1 MHRFF
6 IPLALAAALIAA
18 PSALAGGWATVG
30 LSSTPA
36 GVQPGDPWAVN
47 ITVLQHGRT
56 PLQDVQPTLTIRNG
70 DSSKTFDA
78 TPTDKPGVYAAS
90 VTFPSAGQWTYEV
103 NDGFITQQPHTFPAV
118 QIGEPVSAPA
128 AATTTADDGGVN
140 LTWLLLGGIAFVLAA
155 LILLV
160 RRHQRH
166 EPQAA

>member
-18 PSALAGGWATVG
+18 PSAFAGGWATVG
-30 LSSTPA
+30 LDSTPA
-36 GVQPGDPWAVN
+36 GVQPGDPWAVQ

-70 DSSKTFDA
+70 DSSKTFAAKA
-78 TPTDKPGVYAAS
+78 TEKPGVYAAS
-90 VTFPSAGQWTYEV
+90 VTFPSAGRWTYEV

-118 QIGEPVSAPA
+118 QIGAPVSAPA
-128 AATTTADDGGVN
+128 AATTTDDGGVN
-140 LTWLLLGGIAFVLAA
+140 LTWLVLGGIAFVLAA
-155 LILLV
+155 LIVLV

>member
-36 GVQPGDPWAVN
+36 GVQPGDPWDVN

-70 DSSKTFDA
+70 DSSKTFA
-78 TPTDKPGVYAAS
+78 AKPTDKPGVYAAS

-128 AATTTADDGGVN
+128 ATADEGGVN
-140 LTWLLLGGIAFVLAA
+140 LTWLLLGGMAFVLAA
-155 LILLV
+155 LILLI

>member
-1 MHRFF
+1 MRRLL
-6 IPLALAAALIAA
+6 ITVSLAAALIAA
-18 PSALAGGWATVG
+18 PSAFAGGWATVG
-30 LSSTPA
+30 LDSTPA
-36 GVQPGDPWAVN
+36 GVQPGDPWNVS

-56 PLQDVQPTLTIRNG
+56 PLVDVQPTLTISNG
-70 DSSKTFDA
+70 DSSKTFA
-78 TPTDKPGVYAAS
+78 AKPTDKPGVYAAS

-118 QIGEPVSAPA
+118 QIGAPVRAPA
-128 AATTTADDGGVN
+128 AATTTDDGGVN

>member
-18 PSALAGGWATVG
+18 PSAFAGGWATVG
-30 LSSTPA
+30 LDSTPA
-36 GVQPGDPWAVN
+36 GVQPGDPWAVQ

-70 DSSKTFDA
+70 DSSKTFAAKA
-78 TPTDKPGVYAAS
+78 TEKPGVYAAS
-90 VTFPSAGQWTYEV
+90 VTFPSAGRWTYEV

-118 QIGEPVSAPA
+118 QIGAPVSAPA
-128 AATTTADDGGVN
+128 AATTTDDGGVN
-140 LTWLLLGGIAFVLAA
+140 LTWLVLGGIAFVLAA
-155 LILLV
+155 LILLL

>member
-1 MHRFF
+1 MRSLL
-6 IPLALAAALIAA
+6 ITVALAAALVAA
-18 PSALAGGWATVG
+18 PSAFAGGWATVG
-30 LSSTPA
+30 LDSTPA
-36 GVQPGDPWAVN
+36 GVQPGDPWDVN

-56 PLQDVQPTLTIRNG
+56 PLEDVQPTLTIRNG

-78 TPTDKPGVYAAS
+78 KPTDKPGVYAAS
-90 VTFPSAGQWTYEV
+90 VTFPSAGRWTYEV

-118 QIGEPVSAPA
+118 QIGDPVSAPA
-128 AATTTADDGGVN
+128 AATTTDDGGVN
-140 LTWLLLGGIAFVLAA
+140 LTWLLLGGVAFVLAA

>member
-18 PSALAGGWATVG
+18 PSAFAGGWATVG
-30 LSSTPA
+30 LDSTPA
-36 GVQPGDPWAVN
+36 GVQPGAPWAVQ

-56 PLQDVQPTLTIRNG
+56 PLEDVQPALTIRNG
-70 DSSKTFDA
+70 DSSKTFA
-78 TPTDKPGVYAAS
+78 AKPTDKPGVYAAS

-118 QIGEPVSAPA
+118 QIGATVSAPA
-128 AATTTADDGGVN
+128 ATTTTDDGGVN
-140 LTWLLLGGIAFVLAA
+140 LTWLLLGGIAYVLAA

>member
-18 PSALAGGWATVG
+18 PSAFAGGWATVG
-30 LSSTPA
+30 LDSTPA
-36 GVQPGDPWAVN
+36 GVQPGDPWAVQ

-56 PLQDVQPTLTIRNG
+56 PLEDVQPALTIRNG
-70 DSSKTFDA
+70 NSSKTFA
-78 TPTDKPGVYAAS
+78 AKPTDKPGVYAAS
-90 VTFPSAGQWTYEV
+90 VTFPSAGRWTYEV

-118 QIGEPVSAPA
+118 QIGAPVSAPA
-128 AATTTADDGGVN
+128 AATTTDDGGVN

>member
-18 PSALAGGWATVG
+18 PSAFAGGWATVG

-36 GVQPGDPWAVN
+36 GVQPGDPWDVS

-70 DSSKTFDA
+70 DSSKTFA
-78 TPTDKPGVYAAS
+78 AKPTDKPGVYAAS

-103 NDGFITQQPHTFPAV
+103 NDGFITQQPHTFRAV

-128 AATTTADDGGVN
+128 TTTDDGGVN